1 MNEFELRRNW
11 IWLSLPCLRVTDL
24 RKKPGGTLRPRWTG
38 FTSMRVQGR
47 MVSVSK
53 WQVNCPNNSHSA
65 FVIPTAIE
73 ISWVVGIWYSLD
85 HAILV
90 IPLWLLKPFQFQ
102 TSNQKVFFFLISL
115 LYWIRFIQLWW
126 SFLKIWRRFC
136 LMTNIQ
142 WILLSWQMTVNKVEL
157 NFSWYYPCFSRFLN
171 HPDFA
176 SPTFQTTSRTFQ
188 SSLNH
193 LFSSFP
199 SDLTS
204 HTKVQSTME
213 IACFGIYST
222 VTRARLRH

>member
-1 MNEFELRRNW
+1 MNLSYGETEYDYRFHVFASQICGRNQAELWGHVGLDSRACVFKVLWSRWVNGKLMSKQFTLSFCYTYRNW
-11 IWLSLPCLRVTDL
+11 NFVSGWNMVFARSCDL
-24 RKKPGGTLRPRWTG
+24 GNSALTFKAL
-38 FTSMRVQGR
+38 
-47 MVSVSK
+47 SVS
-53 WQVNCPNNSHSA
+53 N
-65 FVIPTAIE
+65 F
-73 ISWVVGIWYSLD
+73 
-85 HAILV
+85 
-90 IPLWLLKPFQFQ
+90 KP
-102 TSNQKVFFFLISL
+102 KGFFFLISL

-142 WILLSWQMTVNKVEL
+142 WIPLSWQMTVNKVEL
-157 NFSWYYPCFSRFLN
+157 NFSWYYPCFSHFLN